1 MSRLAGIFGA
11 GSVVDNVE
19 HSSGRRKVTN
29 TRFLNNVVRGVQGH
43 NRAVMVGPSSASA
56 ETRERTREK
65 DDRVMRDGKGRD
77 GAEGGR
83 QEKRRGNLRGWSDDE
98 EAPRQRGEEAQLRR
112 RLSHSPR
119 RHTRTES
126 EEREREE
133 RHLRKDGH
141 RIHRSKG
148 ADRDKRRATTSRHAR
163 HSSSRNLE
171 QHDSEAAAGST
182 RSTAAGE
189 EETSSKMDR
198 YFAKNYDPMLDVSA
212 AMRENDE
219 GLIEDDGWDR
229 MLQVVKEKEE
239 RRQARRDKRAGEK
252 GVVSRASS
260 DLMDTRYASRGS
272 VREWDKGKETR

>member
-1 MSRLAGIFGA
+1 MSGRACILAA
-11 GSVVDNVE
+11 GSVVDNVG

-43 NRAVMVGPSSASA
+43 NRAVMVGPSSA
-56 ETRERTREK
+56 ETRERTREH
-65 DDRVMRDGKGRD
+65 DDRVMRDGKRQD
-77 GAEGGR
+77 EVEWGR
-83 QEKRRGNLRGWSDDE
+83 QEKRRGTLRGWSDDE
-98 EAPRQRGEEAQLRR
+98 EVPRQGGEEAQVRR
-112 RLSHSPR
+112 RPSHSPR
-119 RHTRTES
+119 RHARTES

-133 RHLRKDGH
+133 RHLRKEGQ
-141 RIHRSKG
+141 RTRRSKD
-148 ADRDKRRATTSRHAR
+148 ADKDKRGATTSRHKH

-171 QHDSEAAAGST
+171 QRDSKAVAGNT
-182 RSTAAGE
+182 HGTAAGE
-189 EETSSKMDR
+189 EETPSKMDR

-229 MLQVVKEKEE
+229 MLRVVKEKEE

-252 GVVSRASS
+252 GGMTRASS